1 MLGRRKRARADQL
14 IAVKNNFSKSTLP
27 AIALISMMAIAF
39 FSCKRSRK
47 TQAALPGKHEP
58 VPYAEIHDFT
68 AHYTLKGQIAMTL
81 QAPELLDYSQY
92 EFARQIFPKGM
103 HIVIHGKDGD
113 KTYIEAKRAAVYKPV
128 ELVEL
133 IGQVHIYNDR
143 NEELVTDRLF
153 WDKTRDHIFTDDS
166 VRFSRNN
173 EYIKGRGFDSNMS
186 FTSARVNNISGIISI
201 NKKP

>member
-1 MLGRRKRARADQL
+1 MLGRRKRSRSDQL
-14 IAVKNNFSKSTLP
+14 IPVENIIPKSTFP

-39 FSCKRSRK
+39 FSCKRNGNAR
-47 TQAALPGKHEP
+47 AALPSEHVP

-68 AHYTLKGQIAMTL
+68 AHYTLKGHIAMTL
-81 QAPELLDYSQY
+81 EAPELLDYSQY
-92 EFARQIFPKGM
+92 PFARQLFPAGM
-103 HIVIHGKDGD
+103 HMVIYGKGGE
-113 KTYIEAKRAAVYKPV
+113 KTYIDARRAAVYKPV

-133 IGQVHIYNDR
+133 VGHVRIHNDKH
-143 NEELVTDRLF
+143 EELVTNRLF
-153 WDKTRDHIFTDDS
+153 WDKTHDHIFTDDS

-186 FTSARVNNISGIISI
+186 FTSARVNNISGIIRI